1 MAEYAARTKIPADR
15 TRLDIEAMMQKRG
28 ADQFFS
34 GNDGKIA
41 ILAFRLHG
49 RHIRFSLPLV
59 GARSAQQVR
68 SRWRGLLLVIKAKL
82 EAIDLGI
89 LTLEDAFIGETVL
102 PDRQTVTEYMRPQIT
117 AAYRSGEMPKALP
130 YYGEG
135 KEPPP

>member
-1 MAEYAARTKIPADR
+1 MAEYAARTKIPAER

-59 GARSAQQVR
+59 GARSAQQIR

-89 LTLEDAFIGETVL
+89 LTLEDAFLGETVL
-102 PDRQTVTEYMRPQIT
+102 PDRQTVAEYMRPQIT
-117 AAYRSGEMPKALP
+117 AAYKSGEMPKALP
-130 YYGEG
+130 YYDS
-135 KEPPP
+135 KT